1 MSEGE
6 YYNIEKIIGRRNI
19 NGELE
24 YKIKWEGY
32 PMNQCT
38 WEPMKNLESAKEL
51 VEEYNRSNPIDLPQ
65 KSAKADHKKKDDT
78 FLNKKRKEKKEEN
91 EEKVEKEEIK
101 EENEKKNQENLPN
114 EKKVDEDIKIN
125 DDNIKP
131 NINEYINEKNNE
143 NTFIIDDSLKNVI
156 TVKQQNQKLMAV
168 VNKLNENGELIKDYI
183 LTNELR
189 RSNPWI
195 LLDFYESKIKFT

>member
-6 YYNIEKIIGRRNI
+6 YYNIEKIIGRRKI
-19 NGELE
+19 NGKFE

-78 FLNKKRKEKKEEN
+78 FLNKKRKEIKEEN

-101 EENEKKNQENLPN
+101 EENEKKNQENVPN

>member
-6 YYNIEKIIGRRNI
+6 YYNIEKIIGRRKI
-19 NGELE
+19 NGKFE

-78 FLNKKRKEKKEEN
+78 FLNKKRKEIKEEN